1 MSYDVG
7 TGAHS
12 GQAEAGC
19 FVDSKEILSLRG
31 VLLGFSG
38 LATLTLIEIKM

>member
-19 FVDSKEILSLRG
+19 FVDSKEILSLRS
-31 VLLGFSG
+31 VLLGSSG
-38 LATLTLIEIKM
+38 PATLTLREIKI